1 MKSHT
6 FNGFYSNQQINNSDW
21 RESDDADGTLSQLSL
36 GCAASVR
43 HFGDNFE
50 TSCLTSLKMK
60 EVIIILV
67 TKADLDFLSREI
79 EEWKYSPKRLLQIKG
94 FLYYDS
100 EHDILRRKRT
110 AIGKDGESCEV
121 SNLPD
126 NRIVNNLYGKMINQK
141 TNYLLGKPFVANCE
155 NREYEKLLKSVFNAE
170 FRRTLKSAG
179 KAMMCGGIAWLY
191 PFYDE
196 NGFFAFRLF
205 PAYEIL
211 PFWKDNRHTV
221 LDCAVRLYCVE
232 MYEGAT
238 KKTIEKAEL
247 FTSDGVYRFTLE
259 HGKLVPDTGVLECV
273 PYLTENNSENAT
285 TLGWKVGEYAMP
297 SIPLIPL
304 KYGEGESPLLKRVK
318 SLQDGI
324 NAMLSDFAN
333 NMQEDARNTILVLKN
348 YDGEDLGEFRRNLA
362 AYGAIKVRCDGDSSG
377 GVDTLS
383 IEVNA
388 DNYAL
393 ILKTLKRA
401 LVENA
406 MGYDSREERSGSNL
420 NQLNIR
426 SMYSDIDLDANDME
440 TELQASFS
448 QIMKFV
454 NIHLLNTT
462 SVDYSAEEV
471 TFVFNR
477 DILVNEAEAI
487 EACVASKGILS
498 EETIIE
504 QHPWVNDVSKELKRL
519 HPNG

>member
-1 MKSHT
+1 MISIT
-6 FNGFYSNQQINNSDW
+6 I
-21 RESDDADGTLSQLSL
+21 
-36 GCAASVR
+36 
-43 HFGDNFE
+43 
-50 TSCLTSLKMK
+50 
-60 EVIIILV
+60 
-67 TKADLDFLSREI
+67 TKADLDFFSREI
-79 EEWKYSPKRLLQIKG
+79 QEWKYSPERCMQIKG

-100 EHDILRRKRT
+100 DHDILRRKRT
-110 AIGKDGESCEV
+110 AIGGNGESCEV
-121 SNLPD
+121 LNLPD
-126 NRIVNNLYGKMINQK
+126 NRIVNNIYAKMVNQK
-141 TNYLLGKPFVANCE
+141 TNYLLGKPFIAACD
-155 NREYEKLLKSVFNAE
+155 NRDYEKLLKSVFNAE

-196 NGFFAFRLF
+196 NGFLSFRLF

-211 PFWKDNRHTV
+211 PFWKDSRHTV
-221 LDCAVRLYCVE
+221 LDCAVRVYQVE
-232 MYEGAT
+232 VYDGSA
-238 KKTIEKAEL
+238 KKTVEKAEL
-247 FTSDGVYRFTLE
+247 FTSDGVYCFLLE
-259 HGKLVPDTGVLECV
+259 NGRLVPDKYAFGNDPDADDTFRCV
-273 PYLTENNSENAT
+273 PYITADNGQNTVALN
-285 TLGWKVGEYAMP
+285 WKSSTAITDVP
-297 SIPLIPL
+297 PVPLIPL

-362 AYGAIKVRCDGDSSG
+362 AYGAVKVRSDGEDSG

-383 IEVNA
+383 VEVNA
-388 DNYAL
+388 DNYQL
-393 ILKTLKRA
+393 ILRTLKRA

-406 MGYDSREERSGSNL
+406 MGYDSREERSGANL

-426 SMYSDIDLDANDME
+426 SMYSDMDLDANDME
-440 TELQASFS
+440 TELQASFA
-448 QIMKFV
+448 QLMKYV
-454 NIHLLNTT
+454 NIHFLIT
-462 SVDYSAEEV
+462 SGRDYSDEEV

-487 EACVASKGILS
+487 EACVASRGILS

-519 HPNG
+519 HPEEKPQPHSYVMTT